1 MTYTEAYRYYLAAL
15 RENPRTPPPA
25 FRAETGDDFHAW
37 KAEMRAYDAA
47 RIELKLATPEEIQA
61 ENSVVGTHA
70 GPWRI
75 VEHARYP

>member
-1 MTYTEAYRYYLAAL
+1 MTYTEAYRFYLDAL
-15 RENPRTPPPA
+15 RRNPRTPPPV

-47 RIELKLATPEEIQA
+47 RLELKLATPEEIQA
-61 ENSVVGTHA
+61 ENAVVGMHA